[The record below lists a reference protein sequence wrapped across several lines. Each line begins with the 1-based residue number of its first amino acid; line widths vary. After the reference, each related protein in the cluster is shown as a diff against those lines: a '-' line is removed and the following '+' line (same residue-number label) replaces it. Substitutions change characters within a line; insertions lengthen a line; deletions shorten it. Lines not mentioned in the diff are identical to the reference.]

1 MGKGVDG
8 RLNLCLHRSTL
19 ILSILLDILLE
30 LLLELLDSLLH
41 RLKLSVELIDR
52 LLDAVRLN
60 ALDDLLGSGASERD
74 LQAFHVFGSLA
85 LLALTI
91 SSEGLT
97 INGDLLHGLGALS
110 ENQLVSCKFSDGLAV
125 ERDAVGE
132 LVHGSQ
138 GGLDAS

>member
-1 MGKGVDG
+1 LAKGVDG

-30 LLLELLDSLLH
+30 LLLKLLDSLLH
-41 RLKLSVELIDR
+41 RLKLSVEL
-52 LLDAVRLN
+52 
-60 ALDDLLGSGASERD
+60 LDDLLGSGASERD

-85 LLALTI
+85 ILALTI

-110 ENQLVSCKFSDGLAV
+110 ENLLLS
-125 ERDAVGE
+125 
-132 LVHGSQ
+132 
-138 GGLDAS
+138 